1 MAFELPL
8 TETATLLQQSVQRY
22 LSDHPKP
29 EWSGLAE
36 LGLMSVGIPEEAGGV
51 GGGAIERATIVA
63 ELGPALAAGD
73 WLSHHLAACLLARL
87 APDHGL
93 LAALATGEAR
103 IALALDAAGEVPL
116 VAGAADADWL
126 VLAGSDRTLLVAAD
140 APGLSRR
147 RRAMMDGST
156 AADLSIGAGLEADT
170 VLAEGAE
177 AAAAQGWAR
186 DARNAALCAEAA
198 GLMDR
203 MVKDTAAYLQQRKQF
218 GVPIATFQVLRHR
231 LADMQMALLKAEG
244 LAERAIAGEG
254 GENWGHAVS
263 AAVVET
269 IDAVRTVGEGAVQ
282 LHGGMGVTEELALGG
297 QFKRGLA
304 IAATLGSKSAHLA
317 RHALDTASAWPK
329 QNNTGPHRRQADH
342 GA

>member
-1 MAFELPL
+1 MALELPL
-8 TETATLLQQSVQRY
+8 TDTATLLQQSLQRY
-22 LSDHPKP
+22 LTDHPKP
-29 EWSGLAE
+29 AFAGLAE
-36 LGLMSVGIPEEAGGV
+36 LGLMAVGVPEEAGGV
-51 GGGAIERATIVA
+51 GGGAIERAAIMA
-63 ELGPALAAGD
+63 ELGPALAGSD
-73 WLSHHLAACLLARL
+73 WLAHHIATALLARL

-93 LAALATGEAR
+93 LAALAVGEAR
-103 IALALDAAGEVPL
+103 IALALGDTGEAAL

-126 VLAGSDRTLLVAAD
+126 ILAVEAQTLLVSAN

-147 RRAMMDGST
+147 QRAMMDGSVC
-156 AADLSIGAGLEADT
+156 ADVSIGAGLDADA
-170 VLAEGAE
+170 VLAEDAD
-177 AAAAQGWAR
+177 ARTARAWAM

-203 MVKDTAAYLQQRKQF
+203 MVRDTAAYLQQRKQF

-244 LAERAIAGEG
+244 LTERAILAEG
-254 GENWGHAVS
+254 TDGWGHAVS

-282 LHGGMGVTEELALGG
+282 LHGGMGVTEELSLGG

-304 IAATLGSKSAHLA
+304 IAATLGSKSAHLV
-317 RHALDTASAWPK
+317 RHAEPA
-329 QNNTGPHRRQADH
+329 
-342 GA
+342 

>member
-1 MAFELPL
+1 MALELPL
-8 TETATLLQQSVQRY
+8 TDTATLLQQSLQRY
-22 LSDHPKP
+22 LTDHPKP
-29 EWSGLAE
+29 AFAGLAE
-36 LGLMSVGIPEEAGGV
+36 LGLMAVGVPEDAGGV
-51 GGGAIERATIVA
+51 GGGAIERAAIMA
-63 ELGPALAAGD
+63 ELGPALAGSD
-73 WLSHHLAACLLARL
+73 WLAHHIATSLLARL

-93 LAALATGEAR
+93 LAALAMGEAR
-103 IALALDAAGEVPL
+103 IALVPGDAGEAAL

-126 VLAGSDRTLLVAAD
+126 VLAGSAQTLLVSAN

-147 RRAMMDGST
+147 QRAMMDGSVC
-156 AADLSIGAGLEADT
+156 ADVSIGAGLDADA
-170 VLAEGAE
+170 VLAEDAD
-177 AAAAQGWAR
+177 ARTARAWAM

-203 MVKDTAAYLQQRKQF
+203 MVRDTAAYLQQRKQF

-244 LAERAIAGEG
+244 LTERAILAEG
-254 GENWGHAVS
+254 TDGWGHAVS

-282 LHGGMGVTEELALGG
+282 LHGGMGVTEELSLGG

-317 RHALDTASAWPK
+317 RHAEPA
-329 QNNTGPHRRQADH
+329 
-342 GA
+342 

>member
-1 MAFELPL
+1 MALELPL
-8 TETATLLQQSVQRY
+8 TDTASLLQQSVQRY
-22 LSDHPKP
+22 LADHPKP
-29 EWSGLAE
+29 AFAGLAE
-36 LGLMSVGIPEEAGGV
+36 LGLMAVGVPEDAGGV
-51 GGGAIERATIVA
+51 GGGAIERAAIMA
-63 ELGPALAAGD
+63 ELGPALAGSD
-73 WLSHHLAACLLARL
+73 WLAHHIATSLLARL

-93 LAALATGEAR
+93 LAALAMGEAR
-103 IALALDAAGEVPL
+103 IALVPGDAGEAAL

-126 VLAGSDRTLLVAAD
+126 VLAGSAQTLLVSAN

-147 RRAMMDGST
+147 QRAMMDGSVC
-156 AADLSIGAGLEADT
+156 ADVSIGAGLDADA
-170 VLAEGAE
+170 VLAEDAD
-177 AAAAQGWAR
+177 ARTARAWAM

-203 MVKDTAAYLQQRKQF
+203 MVRDTAAYLQQRKQF

-244 LAERAIAGEG
+244 LTERAILAEG
-254 GENWGHAVS
+254 TDGWGHAVS

-282 LHGGMGVTEELALGG
+282 LHGGMGVTEELSLGG

-317 RHALDTASAWPK
+317 RHAEPA
-329 QNNTGPHRRQADH
+329 
-342 GA
+342 